1 MRSPTAVR
9 LALVATMVP
18 TSCAPLRAVVADTEG
33 LHTALA
39 PAPPARR
46 QVPGVEAVCT
56 AGSINWI
63 VPVIDG
69 VVLIDAGFDESGAK
83 LRDALHGRPVLAV
96 LLTHAHPD
104 HRAAA
109 HLLNAPVYLGRDD
122 VPLLNGTYHYR
133 APVAALGAA
142 LGTAPRP
149 RTVLPVGDGEVLS
162 IGGRR
167 FTAVAL
173 PGHTPGSTGWLT
185 DGLFFTGDAIQAPL
199 GDALYP
205 APREVTED
213 MRRAYDS
220 LRKLE
225 HLPVRTMLDAHFG
238 KLDDPK
244 RFLRAAIARGDDEDT
259 LYDHPML
266 RPAGCAD

>member
-1 MRSPTAVR
+1 MLLAAV
-9 LALVATMVP
+9 LLGAG
-18 TSCAPLRAVVADTEG
+18 CAPLRSVVVDVHKVQTAMAPSPPERSVVEG
-33 LHTALA
+33 IE
-39 PAPPARR
+39 
-46 QVPGVEAVCT
+46 VSCT
-56 AGSINWI
+56 SGSLNWI

-69 VVLIDAGFDESGAK
+69 VVLIDAGFDEAGEV
-83 LRDALHGRPVLAV
+83 LRRDLRGRRVLAV

-109 HLLNAPVYLGRDD
+109 HLFNAPVYLGRDD
-122 VPLLNGTYHYR
+122 VPLLDGTYRYR
-133 APVAALGAA
+133 SLVAALGNGIG
-142 LGTAPRP
+142 LPPRP
-149 RTVLPVGDGEVLS
+149 RTVLPVDDGEVLS
-162 IGGRR
+162 IGGRT

-185 DGLFFTGDAIQAPL
+185 DGLFFTGDAIQSPL

-213 MRRAYDS
+213 MRQAYDS

-225 HLPVRTMLDAHFG
+225 RLPVRAMFDGHFG

-259 LYDHPML
+259 LYQHPAL
-266 RPAGCAD
+266 RPAGCAER